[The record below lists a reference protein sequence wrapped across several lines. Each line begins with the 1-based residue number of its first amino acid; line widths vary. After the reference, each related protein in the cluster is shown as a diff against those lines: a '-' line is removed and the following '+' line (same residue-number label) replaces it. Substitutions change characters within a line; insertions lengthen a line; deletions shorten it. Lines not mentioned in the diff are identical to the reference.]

1 MSNDPPKRPG
11 DLGVPGPPRHPASI
25 PDPPVRPPQNQGPA
39 PVSEH
44 RERGIAASERTA
56 EIVRAKGHGVQLEV
70 TVKGGPGGSR
80 IDIAPDPRAGQTLPT
95 TLESKS
101 VDLNAYRKPGGGLDV
116 VKLRAKIREDSSQ
129 VLRHEAALREGRKAD
144 LPFTERL
151 VYQIENG
158 RAGEAEAFQKV
169 FRGTAGRQGV
179 KGGVLEFKEGD
190 LFTASGK
197 RLTGKRPPGPTPGGV
212 LLLLVDPEFVEE
224 ILGAATGTD
233 LEARAKHSDVFHMSH
248 EQREQ
253 LRAERAAKAQVDEFE
268 EAVAAVQ
275 LERDITEDN
284 ARAIVSRDRA
294 ADRSEIQDLQ
304 RQYPGMP
311 VASSPTFVP
320 AKEEG
325 LLKRTS
331 DRIKSWFFSE
341 PPNRRKKPE
350 KEGKKKPE
358 KEGKDKPEKEGKDKP
373 EKEGKDKPE
382 KEGKDKPEK
391 EGKDK
396 PEKEGKEGTEGK
408 DKPEKEGKDKPE
420 KESKEGKEGKDKA
433 EKESKEGKE
442 GKDKPEKES
451 KEGKEGKDD
460 KEHEKLFEKT
470 YKEYEKGEDFKKW
483 HDTMSDAEP
492 SMTFPT
498 PSQEMPVMGSSPG
511 TRRHFIPPDL
521 RPDLR
526 HGALRNERDR

>member
-1 MSNDPPKRPG
+1 M
-11 DLGVPGPPRHPASI
+11 
-25 PDPPVRPPQNQGPA
+25 
-39 PVSEH
+39 
-44 RERGIAASERTA
+44 
-56 EIVRAKGHGVQLEV
+56 
-70 TVKGGPGGSR
+70 
-80 IDIAPDPRAGQTLPT
+80 
-95 TLESKS
+95 
-101 VDLNAYRKPGGGLDV
+101 NAYRNPGGGLDV
-116 VKLRAKIREDSSQ
+116 GKLRAKIREDSSQ

-275 LERDITEDN
+275 LERGITEDN
-284 ARAIVSRDRA
+284 AREIVSRHRA

-304 RQYPGMP
+304 KQYPGMP
-311 VASSPTFVP
+311 VVSPPTFVP

-341 PPNRRKKPE
+341 PPNRRKKPQN
-350 KEGKKKPE
+350 KGKKKPE
-358 KEGKDKPEKEGKDKP
+358 KEGKDKPEKES
-373 EKEGKDKPE
+373 KEGKD
-382 KEGKDKPEK
+382 G
-391 EGKDK
+391 
-396 PEKEGKEGTEGK
+396 KEGKEKPEKEGK

-420 KESKEGKEGKDKA
+420 KESKEGKEGKDK
-433 EKESKEGKE
+433 
-442 GKDKPEKES
+442 PEKES
-451 KEGKEGKDD
+451 KEGKEGK
-460 KEHEKLFEKT
+460 EKRARTSLRRRVR
-470 YKEYEKGEDFKKW
+470 KGRRARTSLRRRVRKGRRVRTSPRRRTKKARRAR
-483 HDTMSDAEP
+483 TLK
-492 SMTFPT
+492 SMKNCLRKPT
-498 PSQEMPVMGSSPG
+498 KSLRKGRTLRSG
-511 TRRHFIPPDL
+511 TTPCLMQIL
-521 RPDLR
+521 L
-526 HGALRNERDR
+526 